1 MALLRHT
8 QKSFRLGHTG
18 RKKLALDLIRRD
30 KIFRN
35 KENEIALLMEQVSA
49 DAGTVDSASCE
60 NVIADDRLR
69 MMFTCC
75 HPVIPQEAQVALALK
90 TLCGFS
96 PAEIARAFLTSE
108 AATAKRLT
116 RAKQRI
122 RDAHIAFEIPTGDEL
137 TGRLDGVLRTIYLL
151 FNEGYKAS
159 GGEHLIRAELCHEA
173 IRLAAL
179 LAEHPAGDRPRVHA
193 LLALMLLNGAR
204 LPARLDAEG
213 NILRLEEQNRS
224 RWDQPMIARGM
235 YHLMQSTAGDEASE
249 YHLQA
254 AIAACHCAAQDYE
267 STDWPRILSL
277 YDRLIE
283 LDDSPVV
290 ALNRAVVVANVRGPR
305 AGIEAV
311 EAIHDRQQLNCYYLL
326 YAVLGEFVADLHH
339 RQVAMKHFRKA
350 LELATMK
357 SEQIFL
363 TRKIQELNDTAAN
376 EAQAPRR
383 QGHGF

>member
-1 MALLRHT
+1 
-8 QKSFRLGHTG
+8 
-18 RKKLALDLIRRD
+18 
-30 KIFRN
+30 
-35 KENEIALLMEQVSA
+35 
-49 DAGTVDSASCE
+49 
-60 NVIADDRLR
+60 
-69 MMFTCC
+69 
-75 HPVIPQEAQVALALK
+75 
-90 TLCGFS
+90 
-96 PAEIARAFLTSE
+96 
-108 AATAKRLT
+108 
-116 RAKQRI
+116 
-122 RDAHIAFEIPTGDEL
+122 
-137 TGRLDGVLRTIYLL
+137 
-151 FNEGYKAS
+151 
-159 GGEHLIRAELCHEA
+159 
-173 IRLAAL
+173 
-179 LAEHPAGDRPRVHA
+179 
-193 LLALMLLNGAR
+193 MLLNGAR

-213 NILRLEEQNRS
+213 NILRLEEQDRS

-235 YHLMQSTAGDEASE
+235 YHLVQSTAGDEASE
-249 YHLQA
+249 YHLQTT
-254 AIAACHCAAQDYE
+254 IAACHCAAQDYE
-267 STDWPRILSL
+267 STDWRRILAL

-305 AGIEAV
+305 DGIEAV

-383 QGHGF
+383 QGHAF